1 MVKLDIYDLNEMVDQ
16 ITEILSICQCAEDA
30 AAVVDT
36 VPHIE
41 TALSVANGMTL
52 ALKSKIESMLD
63 DAANNKTE
71 ATA

>member
-1 MVKLDIYDLNEMVDQ
+1 MVKLDIYDLNEMVNQ

-30 AAVVDT
+30 AAVVKEH
-36 VPHIE
+36 HIE

-52 ALKSKIESMLD
+52 ALKSKIENLMN
-63 DAANNKTE
+63 AAENNETE